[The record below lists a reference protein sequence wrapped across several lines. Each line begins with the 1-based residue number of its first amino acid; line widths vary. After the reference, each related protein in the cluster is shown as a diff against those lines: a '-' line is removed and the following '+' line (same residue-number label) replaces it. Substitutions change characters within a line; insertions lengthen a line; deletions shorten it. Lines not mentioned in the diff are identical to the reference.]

1 MATSLTRVM
10 VEGFDTARPGDA
22 VASVQL
28 SGLTFQEG
36 ESALW
41 AFVDSVEALVA
52 AAQNV
57 GRTVVTKYESVST
70 ILDGSG
76 V

>member
-1 MATSLTRVM
+1 MATSLTRVA
-10 VEGFDTARPGDA
+10 VEGFDTARPGDP

-36 ESALW
+36 ETALW
-41 AFVDSVEALVA
+41 KFVDDVEALVA

-70 ILDGSG
+70 
-76 V
+76 VVT